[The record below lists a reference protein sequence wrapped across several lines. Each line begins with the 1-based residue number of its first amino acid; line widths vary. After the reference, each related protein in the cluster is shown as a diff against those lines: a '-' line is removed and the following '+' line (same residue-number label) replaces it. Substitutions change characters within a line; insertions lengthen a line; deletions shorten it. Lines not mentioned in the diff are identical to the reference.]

1 MDFQR
6 QEIIYHNRS
15 GSFEAVDNN
24 HNGAAS
30 ASELHR
36 VDNGKRSS
44 RPASAPSKIIN
55 NNSKNN
61 NNNHN
66 SHTTLKPTVGHNV
79 FEDVFVEDSN
89 CHSDFFIPQHT
100 AQHDIVRDEKLGHAA
115 KLRKLA
121 AKFYSTSDDGD
132 INETNHD
139 IKQQQQQG
147 TIDWKE
153 DVQSGVDMHD
163 IYKSNQVGTVA
174 EGEGEGEGG
183 VAVHDDDPEPV
194 HSKAENNHHHRGGKA
209 SLRLMK
215 KKKTH
220 FSRTTLFLAA
230 PSRQQLS
237 TTMMMMPNFISKR
250 KRGVHMLPMDVRVP
264 KNILQDSIY
273 DHAYGNH
280 DIGSRGQDFNELN
293 VPLPGTSTH
302 GSASNWV
309 KLMERTIASAA
320 TATAASPPRANS
332 AKEQQRQ
339 RSNANADYE
348 RDHGWRTAQD
358 WDYQG
363 NSSCSI
369 ISLKHPS
376 PESTI
381 VAVLDTIPTY
391 LPTLSISLL

>member
-24 HNGAAS
+24 NNNGAAS

-36 VDNGKRSS
+36 IDNGKRSS
-44 RPASAPSKIIN
+44 RPASAPSKINNSNNNKIN
-55 NNSKNN
+55 NSKNNSKNN
-61 NNNHN
+61 NHNN
-66 SHTTLKPTVGHNV
+66 SHTTLKPTAGHNV

-174 EGEGEGEGG
+174 EGEGGAGHDVDLES
-183 VAVHDDDPEPV
+183 VHP
-194 HSKAENNHHHRGGKA
+194 KAENNHHRGGKA
-209 SLRLMK
+209 SLRLMN

-230 PSRQQLS
+230 PNRQQLS
-237 TTMMMMPNFISKR
+237 TTMMMMMMPNFISKR

-264 KNILQDSIY
+264 KNIVQDSIY

-320 TATAASPPRANS
+320 AAATAASPPRANS
-332 AKEQQRQ
+332 AKEHQRQ

-363 NSSCSI
+363 SISCSV

-376 PESTI
+376 P
-381 VAVLDTIPTY
+381 
-391 LPTLSISLL
+391 